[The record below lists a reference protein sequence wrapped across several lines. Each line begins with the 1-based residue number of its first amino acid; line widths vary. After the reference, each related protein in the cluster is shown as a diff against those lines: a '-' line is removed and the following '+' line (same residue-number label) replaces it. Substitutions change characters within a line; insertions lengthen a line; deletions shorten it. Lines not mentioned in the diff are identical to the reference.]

1 MGNERIFKHSF
12 GVYFDKGDEHILLKF
27 IEEVTKLGWI
37 KTVSRAEKE
46 KTHNLFFNSHDNEKP
61 SNSSNNFFFC
71 IKPFLKSFFPQ
82 FKLIIFNTTIPK
94 ENTSALK
101 GLYFILL
108 FIFLYYLIRVEFTSK
123 RISN

>member
-46 KTHNLFFNSHDNEKP
+46 KTHNLFFNSHDNET
-61 SNSSNNFFFC
+61 
-71 IKPFLKSFFPQ
+71 IKGNLEINHFWHCHSFSGS
-82 FKLIIFNTTIPK
+82 KIFNISV
-94 ENTSALK
+94 ESEYILALQL
-101 GLYFILL
+101 G
-108 FIFLYYLIRVEFTSK
+108 
-123 RISN
+123 